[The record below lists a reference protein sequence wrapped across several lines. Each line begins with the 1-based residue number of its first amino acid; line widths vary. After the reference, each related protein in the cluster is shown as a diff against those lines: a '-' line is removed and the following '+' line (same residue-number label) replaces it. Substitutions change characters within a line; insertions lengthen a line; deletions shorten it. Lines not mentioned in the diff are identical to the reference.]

1 MSTHHEKI
9 LWEDGYWIQCFRVLE
24 ASASTRA
31 KPMKR
36 LLMALIS
43 ELTKRT
49 TSGGNISDALSTITA
64 PLRSQD
70 QHGKMKPALQA
81 LDGIISRKI
90 VSVVDIARALSVD
103 LGAGGDQLSE
113 IYQTLFSKL
122 FELATHP
129 ELTQTAG
136 RAISRLWT
144 RIRSELHTPD
154 GMFDGLA
161 LPLIWISPL
170 VRVLADCPESI
181 PRFKSHVF
189 PELFLIN
196 LADFKILL
204 KSLGFYSIFPRNLE
218 PPTRIKTFD
227 VGIRRTILFSI
238 VDAGKHI
245 GFVGDDGTKFKQ
257 HKYLLTRRRRRHK
270 RARRESPKN
279 YTRCRMPPEPHD

>member
-1 MSTHHEKI
+1 MDCLGIHTAA
-9 LWEDGYWIQCFRVLE
+9 LLE

-43 ELTKRT
+43 ELAKHT
-49 TSGGNISDALSTITA
+49 TSGGDISDALSTIIA

-70 QHGKMKPALQA
+70 QRDRMKPALRA
-81 LDGIISRKI
+81 LDGIISCKI
-90 VSVVDIARALSVD
+90 VSVVDIARALSD
-103 LGAGGDQLSE
+103 DPGAGGDQSSE
-113 IYQTLFSKL
+113 TYQTLFRKM

-144 RIRSELHTPD
+144 RLRSELHTPD
-154 GMFDGLA
+154 GMFDGLS
-161 LPLIWISPL
+161 LPLIWITPL
-170 VRVLADCPESI
+170 VKVLADCPESI

-189 PELFLIN
+189 PELLLIN

-218 PPTRIKTFD
+218 PPTRIKRFD
-227 VGIRRTILFSI
+227 VGICRTILFSM
-238 VDAGKHI
+238 VDTGKHI
-245 GFVGDDGTKFKQ
+245 GFVGDDGMNFKLL
-257 HKYLLTRRRRRHK
+257 KY
-270 RARRESPKN
+270 
-279 YTRCRMPPEPHD
+279 C